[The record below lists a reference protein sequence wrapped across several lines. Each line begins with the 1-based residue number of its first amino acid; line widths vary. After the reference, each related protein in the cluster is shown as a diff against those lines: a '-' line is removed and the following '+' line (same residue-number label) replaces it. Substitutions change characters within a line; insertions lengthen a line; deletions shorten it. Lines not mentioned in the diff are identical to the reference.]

1 MRSEDLVGCF
11 RVWEVRYK
19 TGVLFFFLWEVCTV
33 FFVTDLWWLGDLG
46 KAKSVRRTKDAFS
59 HD

>member
-1 MRSEDLVGCF
+1 MLLAVFVYEKYV
-11 RVWEVRYK
+11 VR
-19 TGVLFFFLWEVCTV
+19 LECFFFLWEVCTV
-33 FFVTDLWWLGDLG
+33 FFVTDLWWLGDFG